1 MSERRDLLDAGLDAE
16 LAGLGHALA
25 FPTLSADFAARVTQ
39 RLANEHVAQP
49 WWRGRTNVLGR
60 PVRRAALIAIALLL
74 VLAAV
79 AGAVGLGLP
88 GLRIVFGPP
97 PVPSPSAA
105 QATAVSSPSGA
116 PGSALR
122 LGRRVAVEDID
133 REAGFHVLRPAD
145 PSIGP
150 PDAVYVDLPRN
161 NQVSLVW
168 AVQPSLPA
176 TLEPSVGLLLSQFDG
191 RLDKGFF
198 SKAISGGTTVEPV
211 RVNRREAFW
220 VSGDPHFFF
229 YTGRDGQFVE
239 DDRRWVGDA
248 LLWSDGTY
256 TYRLETSLRRDE
268 AIRIAESMR

>member
-1 MSERRDLLDAGLDAE
+1 VSEGRELRDAGLDAE
-16 LAGLGHALA
+16 LAGLGGALA
-25 FPTLSADFAARVTQ
+25 FPTPSAEFAVRVTQ
-39 RLANEHVAQP
+39 RLGNADVAQP

-60 PVRRAALIAIALLL
+60 PVRRAALIAVALLL

-88 GLRIVFGPP
+88 GLRIVFGLP
-97 PVPSPSAA
+97 PVPSPSPS
-105 QATAVSSPSGA
+105 QATPAASASAA

-122 LGRRVAVEDID
+122 LGRPVAIDSVD

-150 PDAVYVDLPRN
+150 PDAAYVDLARN

-168 AVQPSLPA
+168 AVRPSLPA
-176 TLEPSVGLLLSQFDG
+176 TLEPSVGLLFSQFDG
-191 RLDKGFF
+191 RLDTGFF

-211 RVNRREAFW
+211 RVNGREAYW
-220 VSGDPHFFF
+220 VSGDAHFFF

-256 TYRLETSLRRDE
+256 TYRLETSLGRDE
-268 AIRIAESMR
+268 AIRFAESMR